1 MAEYDATIMILKQ
14 DRDGK
19 KVKVSQSLT
28 KKDFPISYEGRM
40 DFIRID
46 RDTRVRVESITYVA
60 GDNSLEILASL
71 PATHYDAAVQKA
83 RAKRSNPWLGWDVSD

>member
-1 MAEYDATIMILKQ
+1 MILKQ
-14 DRDGK
+14 ARDGK
-19 KVKVSQSLT
+19 KVEVTQSLT
-28 KKDFPISYEGRM
+28 KKDFPIGYDGRM

-71 PATHYDAAVQKA
+71 PADMYDAAAQKA
-83 RAKRSNPWLGWDVSD
+83 RTKHSIPWLGWEVSE